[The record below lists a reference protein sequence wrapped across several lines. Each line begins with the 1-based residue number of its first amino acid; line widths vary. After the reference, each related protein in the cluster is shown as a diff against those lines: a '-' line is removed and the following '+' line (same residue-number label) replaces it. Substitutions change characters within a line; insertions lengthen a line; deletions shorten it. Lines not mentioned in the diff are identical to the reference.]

1 MKKSSQ
7 IKQEIAEL
15 RAEVEA
21 IIATAEQEQRE
32 LLDDEQSRVDE
43 ILAEGGLIAQ
53 AESNLERAL
62 KIEANKA
69 IAIRNAL
76 GDKLEKTLVENGVKE
91 AKAPAKPKSCTPLR
105 AFKDPEEAYA
115 SGQYIMA
122 YVMGNDYSR
131 QWCDNHGIKAAMT
144 TGNNPKGGYL
154 VPEPLEASIIE
165 LREQFGVFRR
175 NSFVWPMG
183 DSVQIVPRVNADV
196 TTYYV
201 GENSTITPSDM
212 TLDQVKLEAKKLA
225 SLTAVSTELNEDSVI
240 AVAELLARSVAS
252 QFANAEDQAGFNGD
266 GTSTYGGI
274 VGLKSALAAGS
285 IQDAASGNVSFATLD
300 LADFEAAVGKLKMY
314 PGIMPKWYI
323 HSTGFWG
330 SMARLMDAAGGN
342 LNSSLADGPAMQFLG
357 YPVEFVQ
364 TMPSAPGVS
373 TICAYIG
380 DLRMGSYF
388 GTRRG
393 ISVVAD
399 ESFYFNQD
407 AVAIRATQRYD
418 INVHDRGT
426 ASASGCIIGLKTAA
440 S

>member
-1 MKKSSQ
+1 MRKSQ
-7 IKQEIAEL
+7 DIKNDIVEL
-15 RAEVEA
+15 RAEVQA
-21 IIATAEQEQRE
+21 IIDVAEQEKRE
-32 LLDDEQSRVDE
+32 LLDDEQARVDE
-43 ILAEGGLIAQ
+43 ILNEGGLIEQ
-53 AESNLERAL
+53 MESALDRTL
-62 KIEANKA
+62 KIEANKRA
-69 IAIRNAL
+69 AVRNAL
-76 GDKLEKTLVENGVKE
+76 GDQLEQTLVENGHRQ
-91 AKAPAKPKSCTPLR
+91 AKVPATAKRTSKLFAS
-105 AFKDPEEAYA
+105 AEDAYS

-122 YVMGNDYSR
+122 YVMGNDHSR
-131 QWCDNHGIKAAMT
+131 RWCDDHGIKAAMT

-154 VPEPLEASIIE
+154 VPEPLEAAVIE

-175 NSFVWPMG
+175 NSFVWPMADG
-183 DSVQIVPRVNADV
+183 TQLVPKVNSEI

-201 GENSTITPSDM
+201 GENATITASDM
-212 TLDQVKLEAKKLA
+212 ALEQVKLEAKKLA
-225 SLTAVSTELNEDSVI
+225 SLTAVSTELNEDSII
-240 AVAELLARSVAS
+240 AVAELLARSIAQ
-252 QFANAEDQAGFNGD
+252 QFSNAEDSAGFLGD

-285 IQDAASGNVSFATLD
+285 IADAASGNTSFATLD
-300 LADFEAAVGKLKMY
+300 LADFENAVGKLKMY

-323 HSTGFWG
+323 HSTGYWA

-342 LNSSLADGPAMQFLG
+342 MNSNLASGPSMQFLG
-357 YPVEFVQ
+357 YPVEFTQVL
-364 TMPSAPGVS
+364 PSAPGAT

-380 DLRMGSYF
+380 DLRMTSYL

-426 ASASGCIIGLKTAA
+426 ASTGGGIIALKTA
-440 S
+440 